1 MKSHFMTSE
10 SDGALF
16 DTRAPQWHESAPL
29 RPEYSRHFAT
39 IETVAQFKA
48 TMRAGGYAWPGGYAL
63 AFLTI
68 DGGALCFDCARA
80 EARNVIHSIRHG
92 IGDGWRVVGCFDCD
106 NADSATHC
114 DHCAAH
120 IGGPDHAD

>member
-1 MKSHFMTSE
+1 MNPHFMTSE
-10 SDGALF
+10 SDGGLY
-16 DTRAPQWHESAPL
+16 DTRAANWATLPPL
-29 RPEYSRHFAT
+29 RPAYARHFGA

-63 AFLTI
+63 ALLTS

-80 EARNVIHSIRHG
+80 EARNVIHSIRHD
-92 IGDGWRVVGCFDCD
+92 ICDGWRVVACGDVD

-120 IGGPDHAD
+120 IGGPEND